1 MNPTTYRTS
10 IRTIGTMNDNTG
22 KMMVYNAA
30 ERVSRLLGNV
40 STAQIMSR
48 ERTYKVA
55 SARQLVMWYL
65 YAVCQMSYSD
75 IGRAMDKSH
84 ATVMY
89 GVRQAEIMINS
100 SRAYDRRIRE
110 AAEKLRNTNGNET
123 M

>member
-1 MNPTTYRTS
+1 M
-10 IRTIGTMNDNTG
+10 IDNTG

-30 ERVSRLLGNV
+30 ERVSKLLGNV
-40 STAQIMSR
+40 STAQIMGR

-65 YAVCQMSYSD
+65 YAVCKMSYSD
-75 IGRAMDKSH
+75 IGRVMGKNH

-100 SRAYDRRIRE
+100 NRAYDRRIRE
-110 AAEKLRNTNGNET
+110 AAEKLKSDGLQQDDRQ
-123 M
+123 

>member
-1 MNPTTYRTS
+1 
-10 IRTIGTMNDNTG
+10 MND
-22 KMMVYNAA
+22 MVSEAIA
-30 ERVSRLLGNV
+30 RVCEVLGNV
-40 STAQIMSR
+40 SAEEIRSKG
-48 ERTYKVA
+48 RTFRVA
-55 SARQLVMWYL
+55 TARQLVMWYL
-65 YAVCQMSYSD
+65 YAVCKMSYSE

>member
-1 MNPTTYRTS
+1 M
-10 IRTIGTMNDNTG
+10 IDNTG

-30 ERVSRLLGNV
+30 ERVSKLLGNV

-65 YAVCQMSYSD
+65 YAVCKMSYSE
-75 IGRAMDKSH
+75 IGRVMDKNH

-100 SRAYDRRIRE
+100 NRAYDRRIRE
-110 AAEKLRNTNGNET
+110 AAEKLKSDGLQQDD
-123 M
+123 